1 LGDDALPDNAP
12 QTPMGLL
19 DWLSRKPA
27 AKPLAD
33 SGASGNS
40 SYLGADSD
48 IASGALKLKTYP
60 GVMVRPPGS
69 PEADA
74 TASKI
79 KVASA
84 AAANRAEARRNQRNT
99 YRDLL
104 HQVVREAMVRNGMLS
119 ASYKFKVLSL
129 DARGLSFLV
138 MMDLPLEFGEQVE
151 RLGSIETMII
161 SNAKARHQLQVT
173 AVYWRIAPVPA
184 HEQFKMSVPPRD
196 SLPAPL
202 APIAPMAASAAPRSS
217 APAPAPAPV
226 QAPIQAQ
233 VPVPPV
239 PVPAPAPP
247 QPARVQ
253 APSPVLADEIA
264 ALKQA
269 LASGAAPLAAGAAS
283 SKAGAITAVM
293 KATQAP
299 EPAPKAKVDK
309 SGNLLLTGF
318 EETEMVDPDE
328 EYPQLGSTQYGDMR

>member
-1 LGDDALPDNAP
+1 
-12 QTPMGLL
+12 MGLF

-27 AKPLAD
+27 ARALAD

-48 IASGALKLKTYP
+48 IASGAPKLKTYP

-69 PEADA
+69 PEAEA

-79 KVASA
+79 KVASVA
-84 AAANRAEARRNQRNT
+84 AASRAEARRNQRNA

-138 MMDLPLEFGEQVE
+138 MMDLPLEFGQQVE
-151 RLGSIETMII
+151 RLGAIENMII
-161 SNAKARHQLQVT
+161 GNAKTRHQLMVT
-173 AVYWRIAPVPA
+173 AVYWRVAPVPV

-196 SLPAPL
+196 SAPAPL
-202 APIAPMAASAAPRSS
+202 AG
-217 APAPAPAPV
+217 APAPV
-226 QAPIQAQ
+226 AQQAPRVSAPVVAPAMRTPVAPIQPA
-233 VPVPPV
+233 PLK
-239 PVPAPAPP
+239 PAPA
-247 QPARVQ
+247 Q
-253 APSPVLADEIA
+253 ASSPVLAEEIA

-269 LASGAAPLAAGAAS
+269 LAAGAVPVAALAGN
-283 SKAGAITAVM
+283 KAGAITAVM

-299 EPAPKAKVDK
+299 EPPPKAPVDK

-318 EETEMVDPDE
+318 EETEMVDPDDG
-328 EYPQLGSTQYGDMR
+328 YPQLGNTQYGDIR